1 MKADIQSVHFTADQK
16 LIDFIQGRLDKLQK
30 LNDQIVDT
38 AVILK
43 LENTGQVKD
52 KIAEFIVRIPGN
64 KLVASASSKSF
75 EQSVDESIDAIAR
88 QIKKIKGKMLDSA
101 KSARNM

>member
-16 LIDFIQGRLDKLQK
+16 LIDFIQSRLDKLQK

-52 KIAEFIVRIPGN
+52 
-64 KLVASASSKSF
+64 
-75 EQSVDESIDAIAR
+75 
-88 QIKKIKGKMLDSA
+88 
-101 KSARNM
+101 